1 MPLVLF
7 ITDGEPTVGL
17 RDPVAIADEAAK
29 LRGRRR
35 IFSFGVGADVNT
47 PLVERL
53 AIEGRGTAHFVRPE
67 ESVERAVALVASRLT
82 SPIATDLR
90 IRAEGV
96 RLSKMHPNGPVDL
109 FAGQDLVVLAR
120 YDGTGRARIRFDGQT
135 ADGPV
140 SWTETVRIGE
150 RERDNEFI
158 PRLWATQRVGWLSA
172 ERRRNGPSPELDDE
186 MRELGERYG
195 IPTELTSY
203 FVKEPGMVVDGAR
216 RGIGG
221 SGAPPVVRAPGGLRL
236 EDRLRRVEAEVAP
249 AAAAP
254 ESRRERDFASA
265 RVAQEQMAAKS
276 LAAGDSTSRVMD
288 ARAAAAG
295 IEVRRAEGRA
305 FTLQDSV
312 WVDGSV
318 RPDAKVIRIKAYSG
332 AYFKLIELVPSLREV
347 LAIGDRV
354 RVGGRT
360 LTIEVGPEGVD
371 ALTAEHVAAIE
382 AEW

>member
-1 MPLVLF
+1 MLAGWLQLVPSEVVARYHGRMVNVHPALLPAFGGKGMYGKRVHQAVIAAGARVSGATVHLVDERYDEGAILAQWPVPVLPGDTPETLAARVLAVEHRILPLAVEALAREPATEGRMPLVLF

-17 RDPVAIADEAAK
+17 RDPVAIAGEAAK

-53 AIEGRGTAHFVRPE
+53 ALEGRGTAHFVRPE

-90 IRAEGV
+90 VRAEGV

-203 FVKEPGMVVDGAR
+203 FVKEPGMVVAAPEGLQARVGA
-216 RGIGG
+216 
-221 SGAPPVVRAPGGLRL
+221 AN
-236 EDRLRRVEAEVAP
+236 VAP
-249 AAAAP
+249 QTAAAA
-254 ESRRERDFASA
+254 RE
-265 RVAQEQMAAKS
+265 
-276 LAAGDSTSRVMD
+276 
-288 ARAAAAG
+288 
-295 IEVRRAEGRA
+295 
-305 FTLQDSV
+305 
-312 WVDGSV
+312 SV
-318 RPDAKVIRIKAYSG
+318 RVSAELGSAEFGSG
-332 AYFKLIELVPSLREV
+332 LVY
-347 LAIGDRV
+347 
-354 RVGGRT
+354 
-360 LTIEVGPEGVD
+360 
-371 ALTAEHVAAIE
+371 
-382 AEW
+382 